1 MNEQIAILVEN
12 YKDGVPVK
20 VERST
25 VVLLSAATILTVAIC
40 ALIIKYIN
48 KL

>member
-1 MNEQIAILVEN
+1 MNEQLSILIEN

-20 VERST
+20 VERN
-25 VVLLSAATILTVAIC
+25 TIIMLALTELAVI
-40 ALIIKYIN
+40 ALGAVIVKIIE

>member
-1 MNEQIAILVEN
+1 MNEQLTQLLEN

-25 VVLLSAATILTVAIC
+25 IVLLSAATILTVTVC
-40 ALIIKYIN
+40 AVIVKYIKN
-48 KL
+48 L

>member
-1 MNEQIAILVEN
+1 MNQQLVELLEN

-25 VVLLSAATILTVAIC
+25 IITLAIMEVVVIVLGAALVRI
-40 ALIIKYIN
+40 IN